1 MSLQLEVGKTYKDR
15 EGRLITI
22 TDKKDFNCTYPY
34 TGDSG
39 KTYMPNGRFHDYG
52 FHDNDLVEEV
62 RVGWVVS
69 GSWAFPNFKQEETTE
84 ETKMQ
89 DQIVTINCTLVVVRD
104 IEGTLTLQVHP
115 KEEFWRADAST
126 TILDSSF
133 ELVLPKA
140 KVQELYL
147 EALNSNLD
155 KVEAA
160 YNDALEARDSG
171 LAFIRS
177 L

>member
-1 MSLQLEVGKTYKDR
+1 MSLQLEVGKSYKTRD
-15 EGRLITI
+15 GRVVTI
-22 TDKKDFNCTYPY
+22 VSINEFGGYPY
-34 TGDSG
+34 ISDRKDSY
-39 KTYMPNGRFHDYG
+39 TSDGRFYDYG

-62 RVGWVVS
+62 RVGRVV
-69 GSWAFPNFKQEETTE
+69 GSTWEFNNFKQVEE

-89 DQIVTINCTLVVVRD
+89 DQIITINCTLVVRD

-115 KEEFWRADAST
+115 KDEFWRADMST
-126 TILDSSF
+126 TVLDTNF

-147 EALNSNLD
+147 AALNFNLD
-155 KVEAA
+155 KAEAA
-160 YNDALEARDSG
+160 YNDTLEARDSG